1 MGRFATPGELGPY
14 GRPPTASR
22 MLLPVSLRCYTQ
34 LIARLSP
41 TPTRVPDSAV
51 PSTEDAE
58 LRAHVEQALSATYEL
73 DQEIGRGGMGIVYRA
88 KDKRLKRFV
97 AIKLLPPELSF
108 RRDIRTRFLREAET
122 AAQLSHPNIVPIY
135 SVDEVGN
142 LVFFVMACI
151 DGDNLATKLQKRGPL
166 PIDDVRR
173 WLLEVADA
181 LAFAHARGV
190 IHRDIK
196 PDNILLDGID
206 GRALVTDFG
215 IARAASD
222 SGETSRL
229 TATGIAIGTPA
240 YMSPEQASG
249 DRDLDARSDLYSLGI
264 VAYQMLAGEPP
275 FTGGTTPALLV
286 KHLAEVPVP
295 VSLRRPDTPDDL
307 SEIVMRLLEKSPE
320 HRFQS
325 AGEMVMALK
334 TGVVPPATN
343 PVATQQATGAP
354 VRFNG
359 APIGGM
365 PLGGVASPSPSARSV
380 PSPPYT
386 PAPYRPPAYQAPTY
400 QSRTAATPPAA
411 PYPLYQQPP
420 SGDDVYVATAEDE
433 ARWFAPP
440 VVAFRRKLAPYLFVN
455 GAILVVSI
463 FTGGDMLGLTTL
475 WTVYIAWKYA
485 KLWADGFDWTDVLK
499 QPKHRMLGEVLSDL
513 GDTLMA
519 TFSRKKREELRA
531 QGRLRNRLDGVLS
544 STPSSPMPQRP
555 VVAMPNAPARDDEL
569 GEFVALVKAARAD
582 REEIGRLLGTLPAD
596 ERGRIPDVARTA
608 VDLVNKV
615 EIIAR
620 DIARVDREQG
630 PDSARRIDDEIGA
643 LESEANPL
651 DTQRSEGRVRRLAQL
666 RRDRRAVADVL
677 GKREL
682 HRAQLESCRIAL
694 ENVRLDLVRLRT
706 GNSSVQSVTLVA
718 EQAMQLARDVDI
730 AVQAANDVREATSSR
745 SGLA

>member
-1 MGRFATPGELGPY
+1 M
-14 GRPPTASR
+14 
-22 MLLPVSLRCYTQ
+22 
-34 LIARLSP
+34 
-41 TPTRVPDSAV
+41 
-51 PSTEDAE
+51 
-58 LRAHVEQALSATYEL
+58 EQALSATYEL

-88 KDKRLKRFV
+88 RDKRLKRFV

-151 DGDNLATKLQKRGPL
+151 DGDNLATRLQKRGPL
-166 PIDDVRR
+166 PIDEVRR
-173 WLLEVADA
+173 WLHEVADA
-181 LAFAHARGV
+181 LAYAHARGV

-196 PDNILLDGID
+196 PDNILLDSID

-229 TATGIAIGTPA
+229 TATGMAIGTPA

-307 SEIVMRLLEKSPE
+307 AQIVMRLLEKSPE

-325 AGEMVMALK
+325 AGEMVTALK
-334 TGVVPPATN
+334 TGVVPPPTN
-343 PVATQQATGAP
+343 PAASPQSTGTP

-365 PLGGVASPSPSARSV
+365 PIGTMGSPSPSV
-380 PSPPYT
+380 PSVPYT
-386 PAPYRPPAYQAPTY
+386 PAPYTPPAYQSPTY
-400 QSRTAATPPAA
+400 QSRTSTPPAA

-455 GAILVVSI
+455 GAILVISI

-513 GDTLMA
+513 GDKFMA

-544 STPSSPMPQRP
+544 STPSAPLRFHRGAAS
-555 VVAMPNAPARDDEL
+555 PNAPARDDEL
-569 GEFVALVKAARAD
+569 GEFVALVRAARAD
-582 REEIGRLLGTLPAD
+582 REEIGRLLGTLPAE

-620 DIARVDREQG
+620 DITRVDREQG
-630 PDSARRIDDEIGA
+630 PDAARRIDAEIGT
-643 LESEANPL
+643 LEAEANPL

-666 RRDRRAVADVL
+666 RRDRRAVADSL
-677 GKREL
+677 AKREL
-682 HRAQLESCRIAL
+682 RRAQLESCRIAL

-718 EQAMQLARDVDI
+718 EQAMRLARDVDI
-730 AVQAANDVREATSSR
+730 AVQAANEVREAMSSR
-745 SGLA
+745 SGSA

>member
-1 MGRFATPGELGPY
+1 
-14 GRPPTASR
+14 
-22 MLLPVSLRCYTQ
+22 
-34 LIARLSP
+34 
-41 TPTRVPDSAV
+41 
-51 PSTEDAE
+51 
-58 LRAHVEQALSATYEL
+58 
-73 DQEIGRGGMGIVYRA
+73 
-88 KDKRLKRFV
+88 
-97 AIKLLPPELSF
+97 
-108 RRDIRTRFLREAET
+108 
-122 AAQLSHPNIVPIY
+122 
-135 SVDEVGN
+135 
-142 LVFFVMACI
+142 
-151 DGDNLATKLQKRGPL
+151 
-166 PIDDVRR
+166 
-173 WLLEVADA
+173 
-181 LAFAHARGV
+181 
-190 IHRDIK
+190 
-196 PDNILLDGID
+196 
-206 GRALVTDFG
+206 
-215 IARAASD
+215 
-222 SGETSRL
+222 
-229 TATGIAIGTPA
+229 
-240 YMSPEQASG
+240 MSPEQASG

-307 SEIVMRLLEKSPE
+307 SQIVMRCLEKSPE

-325 AGEMVMALK
+325 AGEMVTALK
-334 TGVVPPATN
+334 TGVVPPPTN
-343 PVATQQATGAP
+343 PATTQQANGAP
-354 VRFNG
+354 VRVNG

-365 PLGGVASPSPSARSV
+365 PIGGMRSPSPSAPSV
-380 PSPPYT
+380 PYT
-386 PAPYRPPAYQAPTY
+386 PAPYTPPAYQPPTY
-400 QSRTAATPPAA
+400 QTRTAVTPSAA
-411 PYPLYQQPP
+411 PYPLYQQPS

-455 GAILVVSI
+455 GAILVISI

-513 GDTLMA
+513 GDKFMA
-519 TFSRKKREELRA
+519 TVSRKKREELRA

-544 STPSSPMPQRP
+544 STPSAPMTRRTAA
-555 VVAMPNAPARDDEL
+555 AMPNAPARDDEL
-569 GEFVALVKAARAD
+569 GEFVALVRAARAD
-582 REEIGRLLGTLPAD
+582 REEIGRLLGTLPAE

-630 PDSARRIDDEIGA
+630 PVAARRIDAEIGA

-651 DTQRSEGRVRRLAQL
+651 DTQGSEGRVRRLAQL
-666 RRDRRAVADVL
+666 RRDRRAVADML

-682 HRAQLESCRIAL
+682 RHAQLESCRIAL

-706 GNSSVQSVTLVA
+706 GNSTVQSVTLVA

-730 AVQAANDVREATSSR
+730 AVQAANEVREATSSR
-745 SGLA
+745 SGTA

>member
-1 MGRFATPGELGPY
+1 
-14 GRPPTASR
+14 
-22 MLLPVSLRCYTQ
+22 V
-34 LIARLSP
+34 
-41 TPTRVPDSAV
+41 
-51 PSTEDAE
+51 
-58 LRAHVEQALSATYEL
+58 
-73 DQEIGRGGMGIVYRA
+73 
-88 KDKRLKRFV
+88 
-97 AIKLLPPELSF
+97 
-108 RRDIRTRFLREAET
+108 
-122 AAQLSHPNIVPIY
+122 
-135 SVDEVGN
+135 
-142 LVFFVMACI
+142 
-151 DGDNLATKLQKRGPL
+151 
-166 PIDDVRR
+166 DDVRR

-181 LAFAHARGV
+181 LAYAHARGV

-196 PDNILLDGID
+196 PDNILLDSID

-222 SGETSRL
+222 SAETSRL
-229 TATGIAIGTPA
+229 TATGMAIGTPA

-286 KHLAEVPVP
+286 KHLAEMPVP

-307 SEIVMRLLEKSPE
+307 SQIVMRLLEKSPE

-325 AGEMVMALK
+325 AGEMVTALK
-334 TGVVPPATN
+334 TGIVPPPTN
-343 PVATQQATGAP
+343 PAASQRPTGAP

-365 PLGGVASPSPSARSV
+365 PMGGLGTVSPAAPSV
-380 PSPPYT
+380 PYT
-386 PAPYRPPAYQAPTY
+386 PAPYSPPVYQPPNY
-400 QSRTAATPPAA
+400 QTRTAATPAPA
-411 PYPLYQQPP
+411 PYLSSQPP
-420 SGDDVYVATAEDE
+420 LEGDDLYLATAADL
-433 ARWFAPP
+433 ARWDAPP
-440 VVAFRRKLAPYLFVN
+440 VIAFRRKLAPYLFVN
-455 GAILVVSI
+455 GAIIVISI

-485 KLWADGFDWTDVLK
+485 KLWADGFDWTDVLR

-513 GDTLMA
+513 GDKFMA
-519 TFSRKKREELRA
+519 TVSRKKREELRA

-544 STPSSPMPQRP
+544 PPNANAPVTMRIAAATPS
-555 VVAMPNAPARDDEL
+555 APARDDEL
-569 GEFVALVKAARAD
+569 GEFVGMVTAARAD
-582 REEIGRLLGTLPAD
+582 REEIGRLLGTLPAE

-615 EIIAR
+615 EIMAR
-620 DIARVDREQG
+620 DIARVDREFG
-630 PDSARRIDDEIGA
+630 ADAARRIDAEINA
-643 LESEANPL
+643 LEAEANPL

-677 GKREL
+677 GKRERRL
-682 HRAQLESCRIAL
+682 AQLESCRIAL

-730 AVQAANDVREATSSR
+730 AVQAANEVRAATASR
-745 SGLA
+745 SGSA

>member
-1 MGRFATPGELGPY
+1 
-14 GRPPTASR
+14 
-22 MLLPVSLRCYTQ
+22 MLLPVSLRCYTRQ
-34 LIARLSP
+34 SARLSP
-41 TPTRVPDSAV
+41 IPTRVPDSVV
-51 PSTEDAE
+51 PSAEDAE

-166 PIDDVRR
+166 PIEDVRR

-196 PDNILLDGID
+196 PDNILLDSID

-229 TATGIAIGTPA
+229 TATGMAIGTPA

-286 KHLAEVPVP
+286 KHLAEVPVA

-307 SEIVMRLLEKSPE
+307 SQIVMRCLEKSPE

-325 AGEMVMALK
+325 AGEMVTALK

-343 PVATQQATGAP
+343 LAATQQATGAP

-365 PLGGVASPSPSARSV
+365 PLGGLGSPSPSA
-380 PSPPYT
+380 PYT
-386 PAPYRPPAYQAPTY
+386 PAPYTPPAYQPPKY
-400 QSRTAATPPAA
+400 QTRTAAMPSAA
-411 PYPLYQQPP
+411 PYPLYQPQP

-455 GAILVVSI
+455 GAILVGSI

-513 GDTLMA
+513 GDKLMA

-544 STPSSPMPQRP
+544 STPSAPLTPRSG
-555 VVAMPNAPARDDEL
+555 VAMPNAPVRDDEL
-569 GEFVALVKAARAD
+569 GDFVSLVKAARAD

-620 DIARVDREQG
+620 DIARLDREQG
-630 PDSARRIDDEIGA
+630 PDTMRRIDTEIAA
-643 LESEANPL
+643 LEAEANPL

-666 RRDRRAVADVL
+666 RRDRRMMADAL

-682 HRAQLESCRIAL
+682 RRAQLESCRIAL

-730 AVQAANDVREATSSR
+730 AVQSANEVREATTSR

>member
-1 MGRFATPGELGPY
+1 
-14 GRPPTASR
+14 
-22 MLLPVSLRCYTQ
+22 
-34 LIARLSP
+34 
-41 TPTRVPDSAV
+41 VPDSVV
-51 PSTEDAE
+51 PAAEDAE

-88 KDKRLKRFV
+88 RDKRLKRFV

-173 WLLEVADA
+173 WLHEVADA
-181 LAFAHARGV
+181 LAYAHARGV

-196 PDNILLDGID
+196 PDNILLDSID

-229 TATGIAIGTPA
+229 TATGMAIGTPA

-275 FTGGTTPALLV
+275 FIGGTTPALLV

-295 VSLRRPDTPDDL
+295 VALRRPDTPDDL
-307 SEIVMRLLEKSPE
+307 SQIVMRLLEKSPE

-325 AGEMVMALK
+325 AGEMVTALK
-334 TGVVPPATN
+334 TGVVPPPTN
-343 PVATQQATGAP
+343 PTASPLTTGVP
-354 VRFNG
+354 VRFTG

-365 PLGGVASPSPSARSV
+365 PLAAMGAPGPTV
-380 PSPPYT
+380 PYA
-386 PAPYRPPAYQAPTY
+386 PAPYTPPAYQAPSY
-400 QSRTAATPPAA
+400 QSRTAVTPPATPNRSYA
-411 PYPLYQQPP
+411 PSL
-420 SGDDVYVATAEDE
+420 SGDELYVPTAEDE
-433 ARWFAPP
+433 ARWYAPP

-455 GAILVVSI
+455 GAILAISV
-463 FTGGDMLGLTTL
+463 FTNGDMLGLTTL

-513 GDTLMA
+513 GDKVMA
-519 TFSRKKREELRA
+519 TFSRTKREELRA

-544 STPSSPMPQRP
+544 PTPMAP
-555 VVAMPNAPARDDEL
+555 VTLRASVATPNAPSRDDEL
-569 GEFVALVKAARAD
+569 GEFVAMVKAARAD
-582 REEIGRLLGTLPAD
+582 REEIARLLGTLPVD

-620 DIARVDREQG
+620 EIARADREQG
-630 PDSARRIDDEIGA
+630 PDAARRIDLEIGA
-643 LESEANPL
+643 LEAEANPL
-651 DTQRSEGRVRRLAQL
+651 DMQGSEGRVRRLAQL
-666 RRDRRAVADVL
+666 RRDRRAVADAL
-677 GKREL
+677 GKRAL
-682 HRAQLESCRIAL
+682 RRGQLESCCIAL

-706 GNSSVQSVTLVA
+706 GNSSVQRVTLVA

-730 AVQAANDVREATSSR
+730 AVQAANEVREATSSR
-745 SGLA
+745 AGSA

>member
-1 MGRFATPGELGPY
+1 M
-14 GRPPTASR
+14 
-22 MLLPVSLRCYTQ
+22 
-34 LIARLSP
+34 
-41 TPTRVPDSAV
+41 
-51 PSTEDAE
+51 
-58 LRAHVEQALSATYEL
+58 EQALSATYEL
-73 DQEIGRGGMGIVYRA
+73 DREIGRGGMGIVYRA

-166 PIDDVRR
+166 PVDDVRR

-196 PDNILLDGID
+196 PDNILLDSID

-222 SGETSRL
+222 SGEASRL
-229 TATGIAIGTPA
+229 TATGMAIGTPA

-307 SEIVMRLLEKSPE
+307 SQIVMRCLEKSPE

-325 AGEMVMALK
+325 AGEMVTALK
-334 TGVVPPATN
+334 TGVVPPPTN
-343 PVATQQATGAP
+343 PATTQQA
-354 VRFNG
+354 NG

-365 PLGGVASPSPSARSV
+365 PIGGMGSPSPSAPSV
-380 PSPPYT
+380 PYT
-386 PAPYRPPAYQAPTY
+386 PAPYTPPAYQPPTY
-400 QSRTAATPPAA
+400 QTRTAVTPSAA
-411 PYPLYQQPP
+411 PYPLYQQPS

-455 GAILVVSI
+455 GAILVISI
-463 FTGGDMLGLTTL
+463 FGGGDMLGLTTL
-475 WTVYIAWKYA
+475 WTGYIATKYA

-513 GDTLMA
+513 GDKFMA
-519 TFSRKKREELRA
+519 TVSRKKREELRA

-544 STPSSPMPQRP
+544 STPSAPMTRRTAA
-555 VVAMPNAPARDDEL
+555 AMPNAPARDDEL
-569 GEFVALVKAARAD
+569 GEFVALVRAARAD

-630 PDSARRIDDEIGA
+630 PDAARRIDAEIGA

-651 DTQRSEGRVRRLAQL
+651 DTQGSEGRVRRLAQL
-666 RRDRRAVADVL
+666 RRDRRAVADML

-682 HRAQLESCRIAL
+682 RHAQLESCRIAL

-706 GNSSVQSVTLVA
+706 GNSTVQSVTLVA

-730 AVQAANDVREATSSR
+730 AVQAANEVREATSSR
-745 SGLA
+745 SGTA